1 MSRQRLTPLLIALL
15 VGLFVSALRI
25 AGCGPL
31 DRLDMRALDGLL
43 LQRGAGTPASEVVI
57 VAVDD
62 ASLAE
67 VGRWPW
73 SRALMARLIQT
84 IAAGDP
90 AVIGVDLVQ
99 SEATAA
105 CSLDGLD
112 GSVDPACRAAVLD
125 AVRSAQSDDGRLAEA
140 VRASQRTVL
149 GYFFDFDRRG
159 GTPSTPAAESAY
171 PLVQRGP
178 DSDAERVKRATVVT
192 QNLPELTSAARG
204 IGYFNFFPDT
214 DGIFRRAPLA
224 IRFGDRVVMPLSL
237 AMLQL
242 YWPDRPPAIRFGPS
256 GVESIRFGALNLPV
270 AEDGQLLLNYRG
282 KGRTFPHIAAADVL
296 AGRVPAATFKDK
308 LVLLGV
314 TAVAVGDVRAAPF
327 DAVFPGVEIHA
338 TVLDNILRNDFIY
351 RPKWLGSTRAGLA
364 DILAIGGLVLVL
376 DLALN
381 PLRGR
386 AGALVALGALAW
398 YFLGSQFL
406 FTHTGAA
413 LSIVYPALAIGLT
426 YLAISVQHYVTADRE
441 KRHTRRML
449 DLYLSPSLAGYVSER
464 PEMLKLGG
472 EKRDRTV
479 LFSDIKG
486 FTTIAEGLEPEQLVE
501 LLNDYLGKMTDV
513 VFAYDGMLDK
523 YIGDGVMAVWGAPL
537 PQADH
542 AARACHAALTMMER
556 LAEINARGTEL
567 GWPKLSIRIGL
578 NSGPMVFGNVGSA
591 GHLSLTVMGDNVN
604 LGARLEG
611 INKLYG
617 SNIIASEA
625 TVELARELIVVRELD
640 LVRVKGKAQTARIF
654 EVLGPADTAAQWRE
668 LIEHF
673 HAALAAYRACE
684 WASAMAAFERALAVR
699 PGDGPA
705 ELYRRRCEEYLRAPP
720 PPNWEPV
727 TTFGEA

>member
-1 MSRQRLTPLLIALL
+1 MKRHRFTTLALALIIGGAL
-15 VGLFVSALRI
+15 SAMRV
-25 AGCGPL
+25 AGCRPL
-31 DRLDMRALDGLL
+31 DRLDMRALDARL
-43 LQRGAGTPASEVVI
+43 LQNGGGKVAPEVVI

-62 ASLAE
+62 ASLTDL
-67 VGRWPW
+67 GRWPW
-73 SRALMARLIQT
+73 SRPLVARLIDT
-84 IAAGDP
+84 IAAGNP
-90 AVIGVDLVQ
+90 AVIGVDMVQ
-99 SEATAA
+99 SEATDA
-105 CSLDGLD
+105 CSLQGLD
-112 GSVDPACRAAVLD
+112 GKLDPACRAALMD
-125 AVRSAQSDDGRLAEA
+125 AVRGAQTDDAQLAEA
-140 VRASQRTVL
+140 VRASNRTVL
-149 GYFFDFDRRG
+149 GYFFDFNRHVG
-159 GTPSTPAAESAY
+159 ASAPAAETAY

-178 DSDAERVKRATVVT
+178 DSDTAAVKRGTKVT
-192 QNLPELTSAARG
+192 QNLPELVSAARG
-204 IGYFNFFPDT
+204 LGYFNFFPDV
-214 DGIFRRAPLA
+214 DGIYRRAPLA
-224 IRFGDRVVMPLSL
+224 IQFGDRVVMPLSL

-242 YWPDRPPAIRFGPS
+242 YWPDRPATIRFGAG
-256 GVESIRFGALNLPV
+256 GVESIRFGSLVVPV
-270 AEDGQLLLNYRG
+270 EEDGQLLLNYRG
-282 KGRTFPHIAAADVL
+282 KGRTFKHYSAADVL
-296 AGRVPAATFKDK
+296 AGRVPPETFKDK
-308 LVLLGV
+308 LVLVGV

-338 TVLDNILRNDFIY
+338 TVLDNILRQDFIY
-351 RPKWLGSTRAGLA
+351 RPKWLGSARAGLA
-364 DILAIGGLVLVL
+364 DIVVICGLVLFL
-376 DLALN
+376 DFALD

-386 AGALVALGALAW
+386 VGALIALGALSW
-398 YFLGSQFL
+398 YVVGSQFL

-413 LSIVYPALAIGLT
+413 LSGVYPALAIGVT
-426 YLAISVQHYVTADRE
+426 YLAISLQHYVVADRE

-449 DLYLSPSLAGYVSER
+449 DLYLSPSLAGFVSER

-501 LLNDYLGKMTDV
+501 LLNDYLGKMTDI
-513 VFAYDGMLDK
+513 VFEYDGMLDK

-542 AARACHAALTMMER
+542 ATRACHAALRMMEK
-556 LAEINARGTEL
+556 LAEINARGAEL

-625 TVELARELIVVRELD
+625 TVDLARELIVVRELD

-654 EVLGPADTAAQWRE
+654 EVLGPADSAPQWHE
-668 LIEHF
+668 VIEHF
-673 HAALAAYRACE
+673 HAGLAAYRECD
-684 WASAMAAFERALAVR
+684 WQSASTAFEQALRTR
-699 PGDGPA
+699 PNDGPSD
-705 ELYRRRCEEYLRAPP
+705 LYLRRCRENLNTPP
-720 PPNWEPV
+720 GPDWEPV